1 MQYAF
6 PLLAIFIWA
15 GNTVINKLA
24 VGAIFPAEI
33 GFYRWLL
40 AGLLF
45 TPFMLRKVIAHW
57 PQIRPN
63 LGKIF
68 ILGVLGM
75 AVYQS
80 LAYFAATMTTATN
93 MGIILSLMP
102 LMSLAMAIISLG
114 QRLTAGA
121 LVGAVLSFAG
131 VLVVVSSG
139 SLGALLQHGVNL
151 GDAMMLIATLA
162 YAIYSTLLKK
172 MAAAPAAAGVAV
184 FAGAGGGGGAVSAVR
199 HVAENRPDPA
209 EHSAG
214 AVRVPAGLDA
224 RAAGLDAGSAAPRAE
239 PDHAV
244 LQPAAVDH
252 RADCSGGIEGTT
264 GDVSPGRW
272 LADAG
277 RSDSFRALDHRPRS
291 LPHSER
297 RLDPDGFQPRGML
310 DEQPHRIRAFANQSQ
325 RWLTISK

>member
-1 MQYAF
+1 MQYAY

-45 TPFMLRKVIAHW
+45 TPFMLKPVLRHW
-57 PQIRPN
+57 PVIRPN
-63 LGKIF
+63 LGRIF

-80 LAYFAATMTTATN
+80 LAYFAATLTSATN

-102 LMSLAMAIISLG
+102 LMSLAMAIAALG

-139 SLGALLQHGVNL
+139 SLAALLQHGVNL

-162 YAIYSTLLKK
+162 YAVYSTLLKK
-172 MAAAPAAAGVAV
+172 WQLRLPPLVLLYLQVLVAVLVLLPLFLASPKVGPTLQNIPLVLYACLLASMLAPLAWMQAVVRLGPSRTTLFFNLLPLITALIAAVVLHEQLAWFHLVGGLLTLGGVVLSERWTRVLGPVAGKPAA
-184 FAGAGGGGGAVSAVR
+184 
-199 HVAENRPDPA
+199 
-209 EHSAG
+209 
-214 AVRVPAGLDA
+214 
-224 RAAGLDAGSAAPRAE
+224 
-239 PDHAV
+239 
-244 LQPAAVDH
+244 
-252 RADCSGGIEGTT
+252 T
-264 GDVSPGRW
+264 G
-272 LADAG
+272 
-277 RSDSFRALDHRPRS
+277 
-291 LPHSER
+291 
-297 RLDPDGFQPRGML
+297 Q
-310 DEQPHRIRAFANQSQ
+310 Q
-325 RWLTISK
+325 

>member
-45 TPFMLRKVIAHW
+45 TPFMLKAVIAHW
-57 PQIRPN
+57 PKIRPN

-80 LAYFAATMTTATN
+80 LSYFAATLTTATN

-139 SLGALLQHGVNL
+139 SLGALLQHGVNM

-172 MAAAPAAAGVAV
+172 WQLRLPPLVLLYLQVLVAIVVLFPLYAASPKTGLTLQNIPLVLYACLLASMLAPLAWMQAV
-184 FAGAGGGGGAVSAVR
+184 QRLGPSRTTLFFNLLPLITA
-199 HVAENRPDPA
+199 
-209 EHSAG
+209 
-214 AVRVPAGLDA
+214 LI
-224 RAAGLDAGSAAPRAE
+224 
-239 PDHAV
+239 
-244 LQPAAVDH
+244 AAVVLKEQLAMYH
-252 RADCSGGIEGTT
+252 LVGGLLTLGGVI
-264 GDVSPGRW
+264 
-272 LADAG
+272 L
-277 RSDSFRALDHRPRS
+277 
-291 LPHSER
+291 SER
-297 RLDPDGFQPRGML
+297 WTTVLGRKLSV
-310 DEQPHRIRAFANQSQ
+310 A
-325 RWLTISK
+325 

>member
-33 GFYRWLL
+33 GFFRWLL

-45 TPFMLRKVIAHW
+45 TPFMLKAVIAHW

-68 ILGVLGM
+68 VLGVLGM

-80 LAYFAATMTTATN
+80 LAYFAATLTTATN

-139 SLGALLQHGVNL
+139 SLGALLQHGLNM

-172 MAAAPAAAGVAV
+172 WQLRLPPLVLLYLQVLVAIVVLFPLYVASPKTGLTLQNIPLVLYACLLASMVAPLAWMQAV
-184 FAGAGGGGGAVSAVR
+184 QRLGPSRTTLFFNLLPLITA
-199 HVAENRPDPA
+199 
-209 EHSAG
+209 
-214 AVRVPAGLDA
+214 LI
-224 RAAGLDAGSAAPRAE
+224 
-239 PDHAV
+239 
-244 LQPAAVDH
+244 AAVVLKEQLAMYH
-252 RADCSGGIEGTT
+252 LVGGLLTLGGVI
-264 GDVSPGRW
+264 
-272 LADAG
+272 L
-277 RSDSFRALDHRPRS
+277 
-291 LPHSER
+291 SER
-297 RLDPDGFQPRGML
+297 WTTVLGRKLSV
-310 DEQPHRIRAFANQSQ
+310 A
-325 RWLTISK
+325 

>member
-1 MQYAF
+1 MQYAY

-45 TPFMLRKVIAHW
+45 TPFMLKPVIKHW
-57 PQIRPN
+57 PEVRPN
-63 LGKIF
+63 LWRIA

-80 LAYFAATMTTATN
+80 LAYFAASLTSATN

-102 LMSLAMAIISLG
+102 LMSLAMAIAALG

-139 SLGALLQHGVNL
+139 SLAALLQHGVNL
-151 GDAMMLIATLA
+151 GDAMMLVATLA

-172 MAAAPAAAGVAV
+172 WQLRLPPLVLLYLQVLVAV
-184 FAGAGGGGGAVSAVR
+184 VVLLPLYLASPKVGPTLQNIPLVLYACLLASMLAPLAWMQAVVRLGPSRTTLFFNLLPLITALIAAVVLHEQLAWFHLVGGLLTLGGVILSERWTTVLGPLAGK
-199 HVAENRPDPA
+199 PA
-209 EHSAG
+209 SAG
-214 AVRVPAGLDA
+214 
-224 RAAGLDAGSAAPRAE
+224 
-239 PDHAV
+239 
-244 LQPAAVDH
+244 
-252 RADCSGGIEGTT
+252 
-264 GDVSPGRW
+264 
-272 LADAG
+272 
-277 RSDSFRALDHRPRS
+277 
-291 LPHSER
+291 
-297 RLDPDGFQPRGML
+297 
-310 DEQPHRIRAFANQSQ
+310 Q
-325 RWLTISK
+325 R

>member
-45 TPFMLRKVIAHW
+45 TPFMLKAVIAHW

-68 ILGVLGM
+68 VLGVLGM

-80 LAYFAATMTTATN
+80 LAYFAATLTTATN

-114 QRLTAGA
+114 QRLSAGA

-139 SLGALLQHGVNL
+139 SLGALLQHGLNM

-172 MAAAPAAAGVAV
+172 WQLRLPPLVLLYLQVLVAIVVLFPLYVASPKTGLTLQNIPLVLYACLLASMVAPLAWMQAV
-184 FAGAGGGGGAVSAVR
+184 QRLGPSRTTLFFNLLPLITA
-199 HVAENRPDPA
+199 
-209 EHSAG
+209 
-214 AVRVPAGLDA
+214 LI
-224 RAAGLDAGSAAPRAE
+224 
-239 PDHAV
+239 
-244 LQPAAVDH
+244 AAVVLKEQLAMYH
-252 RADCSGGIEGTT
+252 LVGGLLTLGGVI
-264 GDVSPGRW
+264 
-272 LADAG
+272 L
-277 RSDSFRALDHRPRS
+277 
-291 LPHSER
+291 SER
-297 RLDPDGFQPRGML
+297 WTTVLGR
-310 DEQPHRIRAFANQSQ
+310 RISVA
-325 RWLTISK
+325 

>member
-80 LAYFAATMTTATN
+80 LAYFAATMTSATN

-151 GDAMMLIATLA
+151 GDAMMLVATLA

-172 MAAAPAAAGVAV
+172 WQLRLPPLVLLYLQVLVAV
-184 FAGAGGGGGAVSAVR
+184 VVLFPLYVMSPKTGLTLQNIPLVLYACLLASMLAPLAWMQAVQRLGPSRTTLFFNLLPLITA
-199 HVAENRPDPA
+199 
-209 EHSAG
+209 
-214 AVRVPAGLDA
+214 LI
-224 RAAGLDAGSAAPRAE
+224 
-239 PDHAV
+239 
-244 LQPAAVDH
+244 AAVVLKEQLAMYH
-252 RADCSGGIEGTT
+252 LVGGLLTLGGVI
-264 GDVSPGRW
+264 
-272 LADAG
+272 L
-277 RSDSFRALDHRPRS
+277 
-291 LPHSER
+291 SER
-297 RLDPDGFQPRGML
+297 WTTVLGRKLSV
-310 DEQPHRIRAFANQSQ
+310 A
-325 RWLTISK
+325 

>member
-1 MQYAF
+1 MQYAY

-45 TPFMLRKVIAHW
+45 TPFMLKPVIKHW
-57 PQIRPN
+57 PEVRPN
-63 LGKIF
+63 LWRIA

-80 LAYFAATMTTATN
+80 LAYFAASLTSATN

-102 LMSLAMAIISLG
+102 LMSLAMAIAALG

-139 SLGALLQHGVNL
+139 SLAALLQHGVNL
-151 GDAMMLIATLA
+151 GDAMMLVATLA

-172 MAAAPAAAGVAV
+172 WQLRLPPLVLLYLQVLVAV
-184 FAGAGGGGGAVSAVR
+184 VVLLPLFLASPKVGPTLQNIPLVLYACLLASMLAPLAWMQAVARLGPSRTTLFFNLLPLITALIAAVVLHEHLAWFHLVGGLLTLGGVILSERWTTVLGPLAGK
-199 HVAENRPDPA
+199 PA
-209 EHSAG
+209 SAG
-214 AVRVPAGLDA
+214 
-224 RAAGLDAGSAAPRAE
+224 
-239 PDHAV
+239 
-244 LQPAAVDH
+244 
-252 RADCSGGIEGTT
+252 
-264 GDVSPGRW
+264 
-272 LADAG
+272 
-277 RSDSFRALDHRPRS
+277 
-291 LPHSER
+291 
-297 RLDPDGFQPRGML
+297 
-310 DEQPHRIRAFANQSQ
+310 Q
-325 RWLTISK
+325 R

>member
-45 TPFMLRKVIAHW
+45 TPFMLKAVIAHW

-80 LAYFAATMTTATN
+80 LAYFAATLTTATN

-139 SLGALLQHGVNL
+139 SLGALLQHGVNM

-172 MAAAPAAAGVAV
+172 WQLRLPPLVLLYLQVLVAIVVLFPLYSASPKTGLTLQNIPLVLYACLLASMLAPLAWMQAV
-184 FAGAGGGGGAVSAVR
+184 QRLGPSRTTLFFNLLPLITA
-199 HVAENRPDPA
+199 
-209 EHSAG
+209 
-214 AVRVPAGLDA
+214 LI
-224 RAAGLDAGSAAPRAE
+224 
-239 PDHAV
+239 
-244 LQPAAVDH
+244 AAVVLKEQLAMYH
-252 RADCSGGIEGTT
+252 LVGGLLTLGGVI
-264 GDVSPGRW
+264 
-272 LADAG
+272 L
-277 RSDSFRALDHRPRS
+277 
-291 LPHSER
+291 SER
-297 RLDPDGFQPRGML
+297 WTTVLGRRVSV
-310 DEQPHRIRAFANQSQ
+310 A
-325 RWLTISK
+325 

>member
-1 MQYAF
+1 MQYAY
-6 PLLAIFIWA
+6 PLLAVFIWA

-45 TPFMLRKVIAHW
+45 TPFMLKAVVAQW
-57 PQIRPN
+57 AVIRPN

-80 LAYFAATMTTATN
+80 LAYFAATLTSATN

-102 LMSLAMAIISLG
+102 LMSLAMAIASLG

-139 SLGALLQHGVNL
+139 SLDVLLEHGVNL

-172 MAAAPAAAGVAV
+172 WQLRLPPLVLLYLQVLVAV
-184 FAGAGGGGGAVSAVR
+184 VVLFPLFLASPKTGLTLHNIPLVLYACLLASMLAPLAWMQAVVR
-199 HVAENRPDPA
+199 LGPSRTTLFFNLLPLITA
-209 EHSAG
+209 
-214 AVRVPAGLDA
+214 LI
-224 RAAGLDAGSAAPRAE
+224 
-239 PDHAV
+239 
-244 LQPAAVDH
+244 AAVVLH
-252 RADCSGGIEGTT
+252 EQLALYHLVGGVLTLGGVI
-264 GDVSPGRW
+264 
-272 LADAG
+272 L
-277 RSDSFRALDHRPRS
+277 
-291 LPHSER
+291 SER
-297 RLDPDGFQPRGML
+297 WTRVLGRKVSV
-310 DEQPHRIRAFANQSQ
+310 A
-325 RWLTISK
+325 

>member
-1 MQYAF
+1 
-6 PLLAIFIWA
+6 
-15 GNTVINKLA
+15 
-24 VGAIFPAEI
+24 
-33 GFYRWLL
+33 
-40 AGLLF
+40 
-45 TPFMLRKVIAHW
+45 MLKKVIAHW

-80 LAYFAATMTTATN
+80 LAYFAATLTSATN

-172 MAAAPAAAGVAV
+172 WQLRLPPLVLLYLQVLVAV
-184 FAGAGGGGGAVSAVR
+184 VVLFPLYAASPKTGLTLQNIPLVLYACLLASMLAPLAWMQAVQRLGPSRTTLFFNLLPLITALIAAVVLKEQLAMYHLIGGLLTLGGVILSERWTTVLGRSR
-199 HVAENRPDPA
+199 TP
-209 EHSAG
+209 
-214 AVRVPAGLDA
+214 
-224 RAAGLDAGSAAPRAE
+224 SAA
-239 PDHAV
+239 
-244 LQPAAVDH
+244 
-252 RADCSGGIEGTT
+252 
-264 GDVSPGRW
+264 
-272 LADAG
+272 
-277 RSDSFRALDHRPRS
+277 
-291 LPHSER
+291 
-297 RLDPDGFQPRGML
+297 
-310 DEQPHRIRAFANQSQ
+310 
-325 RWLTISK
+325 